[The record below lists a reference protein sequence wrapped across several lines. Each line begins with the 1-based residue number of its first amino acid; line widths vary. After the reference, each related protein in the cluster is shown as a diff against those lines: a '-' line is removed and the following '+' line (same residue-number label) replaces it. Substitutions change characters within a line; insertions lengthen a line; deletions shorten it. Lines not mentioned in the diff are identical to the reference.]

1 MSKGLGK
8 GFDAIL
14 GSMND
19 EVPTSGEA
27 GLQKVPLYKVKPN
40 VNQPRKEFRQEL
52 LEDLANSIREKGII
66 QPIVVEKLENGDFS
80 IIAGER
86 RYRAATLAGLTEVPI
101 VIHQPTSE
109 EDRLELALIENIQRS
124 DLTPMEE
131 ARAYK
136 QLMDNYSLTQDE
148 VSKKVG
154 KQRSTVANALR
165 LLKLPTE
172 MQESVDAG
180 ELSAGHAR
188 AILQVVNP
196 ADQKILF
203 NRIVTG
209 GLSVREAEEMAG
221 QLNAGSRPKSDDAVK
236 QALKKQIPELLHVE
250 QKFIDALGTRVEVK
264 GNGKKGKIEIA
275 YYSSDDLARLYDI
288 FAPGKELY

>member
-1 MSKGLGK
+1 
-8 GFDAIL
+8 
-14 GSMND
+14 MND

>member
-1 MSKGLGK
+1 MAKGLGR

-14 GSMND
+14 GDSEETISNQD
-19 EVPTSGEA
+19 SGV
-27 GLQKVPLYKVKPN
+27 QKVPLYRIKAN
-40 VNQPRKEFRQEL
+40 MNQPRKEFRQEA
-52 LEDLANSIREKGII
+52 LEDLANSIKEKGII

-86 RYRAATLAGLTEVPI
+86 RFRAATLAGLSEVPI
-101 VIHQPTSE
+101 IIHQPSSD
-109 EDRLELALIENIQRS
+109 EDRLELALIENIQRA

-131 ARAYK
+131 ARAYR
-136 QLMDNYSLTQDE
+136 QLMDAYSLTQEE

-165 LLKLPTE
+165 LLKLSAE
-172 MQESVDAG
+172 MQESIDMG
-180 ELSAGHAR
+180 EITAGHAR

-203 NRIVTG
+203 NRIVTN
-209 GLSVREAEEMAG
+209 GLSVREAEEMAN
-221 QLNAGSRPKSDDAVK
+221 QLNNGNRPKSDEAVK
-236 QALKKQIPELLHVE
+236 QALKKQMPELLHLE

-264 GNGKKGKIEIA
+264 GNGKKGRIEIA
-275 YYSSDDLARLYDI
+275 YYSSDDLARLYEI
-288 FAPGKELY
+288 IAPGRELY